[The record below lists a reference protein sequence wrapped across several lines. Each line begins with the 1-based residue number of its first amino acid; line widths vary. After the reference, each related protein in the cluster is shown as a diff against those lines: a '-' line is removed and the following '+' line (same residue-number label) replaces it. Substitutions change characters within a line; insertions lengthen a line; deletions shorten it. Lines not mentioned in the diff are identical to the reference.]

1 MSRLRLAGTGVAKR
15 FGRVAALAGIDFEIE
30 PGESVA
36 ILGANGAG
44 KSTWLRILAGLAK
57 PSDGRFVAE
66 LAEGSART
74 ALSREQLRGR
84 VGYVGHATLLSGELT
99 ARENLVFAA
108 RLHGRRPSRA
118 EQDALLAELGLAELA
133 DRRVS
138 TLSRGTAQRVSI
150 ARGVVHEPDVLLLD
164 EPFTGLD
171 EVAAARLSRQL
182 SRLRARGCSLVVIT
196 HDPQRAVEL
205 ADRALLLHRGRLRGA
220 TRRSEGEAFGAPAL
234 RDALVRLAREDEANA
249 EAGAGRGAGE
259 RDGAGR
265 ERDTNGDRGERAGTP
280 ERGA

>member
-15 FGRVAALAGIDFEIE
+15 FGRVTALAGIDFEIE

-57 PSDGRFVAE
+57 PSEGLFVAE
-66 LAEGSART
+66 LDEGTRRVALARE
-74 ALSREQLRGR
+74 ALRGR

-99 ARENLVFAA
+99 ARENLIFAA
-108 RLHGRRPSRA
+108 RLHGRRPTRA
-118 EQDALLAELGLAELA
+118 EQDALLAELGLEEFA

-138 TLSRGTAQRVSI
+138 ALSRGTAQRVSI

-171 EVAAARLSRQL
+171 EVAAARLSHQL
-182 SRLRARGCSLVVIT
+182 ARLRSRGCSLVVIT

-205 ADRALLLHRGRLRGA
+205 ADRALLLHRGCLRGSV
-220 TRRSEGEAFGAPAL
+220 RRTERAAFDASAL
-234 RDALVRLAREDEANA
+234 RDALVRLAREDETAGPGDGA
-249 EAGAGRGAGE
+249 DRRGAAGAAEPGR
-259 RDGAGR
+259 
-265 ERDTNGDRGERAGTP
+265 
-280 ERGA
+280 